1 MEADLPGVAQD
12 DGADLLEADGA
23 GLGACQVAAG
33 EAEAADRREER
44 VGEAGEQQPQLVG
57 PPFVT
62 GGAIGEEFEL
72 LLDAVLH
79 LAPGAVEIL
88 IEGTWLAAEIGD
100 DVARVAAVVVV
111 LDAGDDTRRSARQ
124 VRAA

>member
-12 DGADLLEADGA
+12 NGADLQELEADGA

-57 PPFVT
+57 PPFVA

-72 LLDAVLH
+72 LLDS
-79 LAPGAVEIL
+79 GM
-88 IEGTWLAAEIGD
+88 
-100 DVARVAAVVVV
+100 
-111 LDAGDDTRRSARQ
+111 DASR
-124 VRAA
+124 